1 MVGNSGSRGGGGGRM
16 VAALRLVTL
25 VSLLLRKAT
34 SKTTGNRNVLR
45 LYVSYHDKVLC
56 EIVASVD
63 ACLPSDMGH

>member
-1 MVGNSGSRGGGGGRM
+1 M

-34 SKTTGNRNVLR
+34 SKTTGNRNVLQ

-63 ACLPSDMGH
+63 ACLPLDMGH